1 MLLVQQAPG
10 EVVDWSDGT
19 ERHGVVSP
27 PEQVGAEHHRQVAV
41 GHLIHFAVGRYLETD
56 VVMWLISKDCGD
68 ELVGT
73 SDTSAVPSPET

>member
-27 PEQVGAEHHRQVAV
+27 PEQVGTEHHRQVAV
-41 GHLIHFAVGRYLETD
+41 GHLIYFTVG
-56 VVMWLISKDCGD
+56 
-68 ELVGT
+68 
-73 SDTSAVPSPET
+73 